1 MKLKHFKKILHF
13 SKVRKL
19 HQLRR
24 KHARKT
30 IELDL
35 SIINELLD
43 SEYR

>member
-1 MKLKHFKKILHF
+1 L
-13 SKVRKL
+13 KVRKL

-30 IELDL
+30 IELEH

-43 SEYR
+43 NEYR